1 MPSIAAYHPQLVH
14 FVVAL
19 LAVGVLFRA
28 LSLWGRLAFVGR
40 AASALLLLG
49 TLASVAA
56 VRSGVDAHGPVER
69 VPGARAA
76 VVDHEAWGLRT
87 RNAFFFVL
95 IVDLVALALATRQ
108 HRFARGAGIA
118 ATVVGAAGLLV
129 LYQAASHGGTLVY
142 SYAGGVGIRSG
153 RPEDVE
159 RLLVAGVYHQA
170 SLDRQAGRGQDTL
183 DLVDTTARRFPQNL
197 ELQLMAIEW
206 AIEVRNDPAGAIQR
220 LDAVAIPPTDTR
232 ARTRAGLL
240 RARALEVSGN
250 IAGARGVL
258 ETLRAE
264 FPTNPQIQRRIAE
277 LSGSPEK

>member
-1 MPSIAAYHPQLVH
+1 MPAIAAYHPQIVP

-19 LAVGVLFRA
+19 LVVGVLLRLVS
-28 LSLWGRLAFVGR
+28 LSGRFAFASS
-40 AASALLLLG
+40 AATTLILLG

-76 VVDHEAWGLRT
+76 VVDHEEWGIRT
-87 RNAFFFVL
+87 RNAFFVVAL
-95 IVDLVALALATRQ
+95 VDLAAWTLMRRR
-108 HRFARGAGIA
+108 HRFARGAAIA
-118 ATVVGAAGLLV
+118 ASVVGGVGLV
-129 LYQAASHGGTLVY
+129 FLYMAASRGGDLVY
-142 SYAGGVGIRSG
+142 RYAGGVGIRSG

-170 SLDRQAGRGQDTL
+170 ALDRAAGRGGDTL
-183 DLVDTTARRFPQNL
+183 ELVDMTARRFPQNL

-206 AIEVRNDPAGAIQR
+206 GIEVRKDPAGALQR
-220 LDAVAIPPTDTR
+220 LDALAIPPTDTR
-232 ARTRAGLL
+232 LRTRAGLL

-264 FPTNPQIQRRIAE
+264 FPTNPAIQSRLEE
-277 LSGSPEK
+277 LAGR